1 MSQPTTAFS
10 IEGTVHKVFE
20 MEQKGASFS
29 VRNFVLEVAGQY
41 PQLIQFQLTQDRCA
55 LIDKFSA
62 DEPIRVHFDLR
73 GREWNGKYLTNLH
86 AWKLDRLAD
95 EAPEPAENKM
105 YGKADDAPAPA
116 NDTAEDIFGP
126 DDDLPF

>member
-1 MSQPTTAFS
+1 MSQPTTAFA
-10 IEGTVHKVFE
+10 IEGTLYKVFD

-55 LIDKFSA
+55 LVDKFSA
-62 DEPIRVHFDLR
+62 DEPMKVHFDLR

-86 AWKLDRLAD
+86 AWKL
-95 EAPEPAENKM
+95 EAVDQEPKENKM
-105 YGKADDAPAPA
+105 YGKADAAPA
-116 NDTAEDIFGP
+116 NDTAEAIFGSGDANA

>member
-1 MSQPTTAFS
+1 MSQPTTNFS
-10 IEGTVHKVFE
+10 IEGRLIKVFE
-20 MEQKGASFS
+20 MEQKGASAFS
-29 VRNFVLEVAGQY
+29 VRNFAIEVQGQY

-55 LIDKFSA
+55 LIDKFNA

-95 EAPEPAENKM
+95 EAPQPTA
-105 YGKADDAPAPA
+105 APSAPQAAPAPA
-116 NDTAEDIFGP
+116 KDDAADIFT
-126 DDDLPF
+126 DEDLELPF

>member
-20 MEQKGASFS
+20 TEQKGASFS

-62 DEPIRVHFDLR
+62 DEP
-73 GREWNGKYLTNLH
+73 NGQQKARLLSQYGGLSYL
-86 AWKLDRLAD
+86 
-95 EAPEPAENKM
+95 
-105 YGKADDAPAPA
+105 
-116 NDTAEDIFGP
+116 
-126 DDDLPF
+126 

>member
-1 MSQPTTAFS
+1 MSQPTTAFF
-10 IEGTVHKVFE
+10 IEGTVYKVFD
-20 MEQKGASFS
+20 METKSATFNT
-29 VRNFVLEVAGQY
+29 RDFVIEISGQY
-41 PQLIQFQLTQDRCA
+41 PQVIKFQLTQDRCA

-86 AWKLDRLAD
+86 AWKL
-95 EAPEPAENKM
+95 EAIAHTPTEDKM
-105 YGKADDAPAPA
+105 YGKADDTPAPD

-126 DDDLPF
+126 DDDSLPF